1 MKKVSIIIPVKRI
14 NQYIRESIPHL
25 LNLDYDDY
33 EILILPDEKE
43 ELDNIRIIPTGN
55 VGPAQKR
62 DIGAKHAK
70 GEILAF
76 LDDDSYPRKD
86 WLRNLVKHFSNEKI
100 AAVGGPAV
108 TPSNDN
114 KRQKASGAVL
124 SSFIGGGGVTYRY
137 IPGKKVMEVD
147 DFPTVNLSV
156 RKDIFEKIGGF
167 DTHYWPGEDTKLC
180 LDIINLKYKIIYDPS
195 VVVYHHRRELFLPH
209 LKQIF
214 SYSIHRG
221 FFVKKFPKT
230 SLRLGYFI
238 PTFFVLFL
246 VFGAVLSFLIPYFNY
261 FYVFIMGLYFAML
274 LFTSIAKR
282 NLLVIPGILFTHLVY
297 GVGFVKGLS
306 ARRLKR

>member
-124 SSFIGGGGVTYRY
+124 SSFIGG
-137 IPGKKVMEVD
+137 
-147 DFPTVNLSV
+147 
-156 RKDIFEKIGGF
+156 
-167 DTHYWPGEDTKLC
+167 
-180 LDIINLKYKIIYDPS
+180 
-195 VVVYHHRRELFLPH
+195 
-209 LKQIF
+209 
-214 SYSIHRG
+214 
-221 FFVKKFPKT
+221 
-230 SLRLGYFI
+230 
-238 PTFFVLFL
+238 
-246 VFGAVLSFLIPYFNY
+246 
-261 FYVFIMGLYFAML
+261 
-274 LFTSIAKR
+274 
-282 NLLVIPGILFTHLVY
+282 
-297 GVGFVKGLS
+297 
-306 ARRLKR
+306 